1 MEHLSKLR
9 AGANLVGPVKLLEW
23 AAAVPAI
30 PDRSTLKH
38 REMTDQSTITMCQ
51 SDFWIR
57 QNLADRQVPGILR
70 GQELVPDPPARTGT
84 GKLDL
89 LTHDSLIFA

>member
-1 MEHLSKLR
+1 
-9 AGANLVGPVKLLEW
+9 
-23 AAAVPAI
+23 
-30 PDRSTLKH
+30 
-38 REMTDQSTITMCQ
+38 MCQ
-51 SDFWIR
+51 SDFGIR